1 MRSPR
6 RGGSLL
12 YRASS
17 LRWLLVPLDL
27 FLLAP
32 IVRTFVR
39 RNRRT
44 DAARP
49 VPETPL
55 PAVAI
60 EKAMVMVRQ
69 MALMAVWFFVPSMRQ
84 QIRRQTAGYLHAA
97 SHVVDAPAAYPQ
109 KARYSFPFDG
119 KSYVFNG
126 GVEWAT
132 SPSWD
137 IVGQRYA
144 YGIVI
149 ADGTLR
155 RWQGAG
161 KRLDDYYCYGMPIL
175 APTAGVIV

>member
-1 MRSPR
+1 
-6 RGGSLL
+6 
-12 YRASS
+12 
-17 LRWLLVPLDL
+17 
-27 FLLAP
+27 
-32 IVRTFVR
+32 
-39 RNRRT
+39 
-44 DAARP
+44 
-49 VPETPL
+49 
-55 PAVAI
+55 
-60 EKAMVMVRQ
+60 MVMVRQ

-84 QIRRQTAGYLHAA
+84 QIRRQAAGYLHAA
-97 SHVVDAPAAYPQ
+97 SRVVDGPAAYPQ
-109 KARYSFPFDG
+109 KARYSLPFDG
-119 KSYVFNG
+119 KWYVFNG

-149 ADGTLR
+149 ADGALR